1 MTTSLRIPVVEGST
15 LEQGKIRTLV
25 GSMPLEALVPIPP
38 SGSAPNPS
46 RIKIPRNRNNEQ
58 DGYQRSL
65 SSKRVND
72 LKRELRNK
80 TVDIPTAVLLNRRD
94 VTVDEITETSGD
106 QRWLVLERVEA
117 QPEPFFVVDG
127 QHRLCAL
134 TELAIEDY
142 ENWRDYYFPFVCM
155 VGATEMQEMHQFYIV
170 NSTAKSVRTDLA
182 YTLLKRQAEHD
193 PQILA
198 SLVEQDK
205 AWQVSG
211 QEIVESLSCEG
222 PWKGRIRF
230 PGDSKGST
238 TVTNSAF
245 VTSLKPVITLS
256 ITFRSQPVERQVKI
270 LNAYWHGIQSC
281 LPRPF
286 ENPQDYALQKGPG
299 VFSLHSVFGHVFEF
313 LRAEGKTVTDSKS
326 YEEVMKSPLEELH
339 GDTPS
344 GERVE
349 GLEFWR
355 SHDGAAGLYSSHAG
369 RRVLAARIDT
379 LLPAIPIR

>member
-1 MTTSLRIPVVEGST
+1 MKTSLRIPVVEGSA
-15 LEQGKIRTLV
+15 LENGTIRTLV

-38 SGSAPNPS
+38 SGNTAEPS
-46 RIKIPRNRNNEQ
+46 RIMIPRNRNNEQ

-65 SSKRVND
+65 SPKRVND

-80 TVDIPTAVLLNRRD
+80 AVDIPTAVLLNRRG
-94 VTVDEITETSGD
+94 VTVDEITEKSGD
-106 QRWLVLERVEA
+106 QRWLVLQRVEA

-142 ENWRDYYFPFVCM
+142 EKWHDYCFPFVCM
-155 VGATEMQEMHQFYIV
+155 VGATEMQEMRQFYVV
-170 NSTAKSVRTDLA
+170 NSTAKSVKTDLA
-182 YTLLKRQAEHD
+182 YTLLKRQAKHD
-193 PQILA
+193 PQILE
-198 SLVEQDK
+198 SLIEQAKD
-205 AWQVSG
+205 WQVTG
-211 QEIVESLSCEG
+211 QEIVEALACEG

-245 VTSLKPVITLS
+245 VTSLKPVITLP
-256 ITFRSQPVERQVKI
+256 IAFRSQTVERQVQI
-270 LNAYWHGIQSC
+270 LNAYWHGIQRC
-281 LPRPF
+281 LSRSF

-313 LRAEGKTVTDSKS
+313 LRATGSTVTDSKS
-326 YEEVMKSPLEELH
+326 YEEVMKSPLQELY

-349 GLEFWR
+349 GLAFWR
-355 SHDGAAGLYSSHAG
+355 SHDGAAALYSSHAG
-369 RRVLAARIDT
+369 RRVLAARIDA
-379 LLPAIPIR
+379 LLPDIPLS